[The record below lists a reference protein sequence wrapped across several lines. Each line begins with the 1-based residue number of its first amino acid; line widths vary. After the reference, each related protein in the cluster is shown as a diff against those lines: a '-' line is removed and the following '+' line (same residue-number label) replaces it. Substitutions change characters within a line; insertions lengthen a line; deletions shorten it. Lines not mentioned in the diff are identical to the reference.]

1 MINTNE
7 LFDSNSAMYVLGYAM
22 KSPRTVVGDRYLLTL
37 GDFTTS
43 LYKSIFGA
51 VWNLASDGAARIYPQ
66 DVDFYLAQYKEQ
78 YKLFQEGKGLEFLNQ
93 LEQLESGD
101 DEALFQL
108 HYDRVKKFTILRELN
123 KQGIDTSDIYD
134 PRVDFFK
141 IDAENEKLNRLNV
154 DEILDKIRIK
164 IAKIEKQNVNK
175 NDVYFQNAAKGLRQ
189 LVAELKENPEI
200 GPSLEG
206 DKISYITRGARFG
219 KYYLVSMPSGGGKTR
234 CMLGNACR
242 MAFPRIEGDKIVF
255 QGELHK
261 VLFITTE
268 QLPDEIQTLI
278 VAYVSGVPE
287 ERLLYNMLTPEESV
301 RVNQAIDIIEKYQ
314 DNFLLDVI
322 PSPNMSN
329 VRAKIL
335 EPILDKGVDM
345 VFYDYLFLPNDD
357 DGFSKNHQYRTDQ
370 LLMMLSTQLKDIA
383 AAYNVFVLSATQLNA
398 SWEDKMVR
406 NMNMLRDSK
415 SIADKADIGMI
426 SVRLQE
432 QEWKMVETYFEQLGI
447 EQMPNQVVDIYK
459 NRRGSVTGAKV
470 FRYFDYGTCR
480 ATDLLLTSQSFK
492 LLPESNADIKY
503 GDVKTYN
510 LLDFLSKEVWK

>member
-1 MINTNE
+1 MFNPNE
-7 LFDSNSAMYVLGYAM
+7 LFDSNSAMYVLSYAM
-22 KSPRTVVGDRYLLTL
+22 KSPRTVIGDRFLLTL
-37 GDFTTS
+37 GDFTTA

-51 VWNLASDGAARIYPQ
+51 VWNLATDGAARIYPQ

-78 YKLFQEGKGLEFLNQ
+78 YKLFQEGRGLEFLCQ
-93 LEQLESGD
+93 LEQLESGE
-101 DEALFQL
+101 DEALFQF

-123 KQGIDTSDIYD
+123 KQGINTEDIYN

-141 IDAENEKLNRLNV
+141 IDAENEKLNRLSV
-154 DEILDKIRIK
+154 EEIIDKVRIK
-164 IAKIEKQNVNK
+164 LAKIEKQNVNK

-189 LVAELKENPEI
+189 LVEELKENPEI

-206 DKISYITRGARFG
+206 EKISYITRGARFG

-234 CMLGNACR
+234 FMLGNACR
-242 MAFPRIEGDKIVF
+242 MAFPRIEGDKVVF
-255 QGELHK
+255 YGDLHK
-261 VLFITTE
+261 VLYITTE

-278 VAYVSGVPE
+278 LAYVSGVPE
-287 ERLLYNMLTPEESV
+287 ERLLYNMLTPEEA
-301 RVNQAIDIIEKYQ
+301 RKVNQAVEIIEKYQ
-314 DNFLLDVI
+314 DNFLLDVV
-322 PSPNMSN
+322 SAPNMSN

-335 EPILDKGVDM
+335 EPILDKNVDM

-383 AAYNVFVLSATQLNA
+383 AAYNVFVLSATQVNG

-415 SIADKADIGMI
+415 AIADKADIGMI
-426 SVRLQE
+426 AVRLQDS
-432 QEWKMVETYFEQLGI
+432 EWKMVETYFEQLGI
-447 EQMPNQVVDIYK
+447 TQMPNQVIDIYK

-480 ATDLLLTSQSFK
+480 GTDLLLTSQGFK
-492 LLPESNADIKY
+492 LLTESNAEIKY
-503 GDVKTYN
+503 GDIKSYS
-510 LLDFLSKEVWK
+510 LIDFFTKGVD